1 MNKLKVLKALKS
13 IQIISTIAAVS
24 SAVAGTVMVVKAVR
38 QYHEDATNPA
48 NNVLIAYSSDE
59 DTKKVTE
66 KLHKDAR
73 NVIAASVGTVAVS
86 GIFALIA
93 HKAYAKRLIISTT
106 GLSRFQINQI
116 VNYSFDFTNVDVSFK
131 YEISVSADE
140 TSAVSDLVATG
151 YIVDNGTR
159 IDFTNFNELIS
170 DTISLNDNIQSRDIR
185 VFVMWDDNSETQTM
199 DNIADTTSTM
209 VNNSNA
215 ILKVTISL
223 TQIAN

>member
-1 MNKLKVLKALKS
+1 MKNYTKIIFIVFAFLILILLIFFIRQTYAKYISSLDGSASVTISRWNITVNNQS
-13 IQIISTIAAVS
+13 IKNNPDISSKIVPVFPGNDNIAS
-24 SAVAGTVMVVKAVR
+24 
-38 QYHEDATNPA
+38 
-48 NNVLIAYSSDE
+48 
-59 DTKKVTE
+59 
-66 KLHKDAR
+66 
-73 NVIAASVGTVAVS
+73 NVIAPTAEGY
-86 GIFALIA
+86 FDL
-93 HKAYAKRLIISTT
+93 H
-106 GLSRFQINQI
+106 
-116 VNYSFDFTNVDVSFK
+116 FDFTNVDVSFK

-209 VNNSNA
+209 VNNINA